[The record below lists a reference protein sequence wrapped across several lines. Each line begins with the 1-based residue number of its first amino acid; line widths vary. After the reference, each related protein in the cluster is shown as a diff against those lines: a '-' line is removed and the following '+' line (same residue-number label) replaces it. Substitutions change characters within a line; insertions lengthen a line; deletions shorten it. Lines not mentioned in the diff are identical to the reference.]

1 MKIIS
6 EYFRKFVD
14 WIKGYIKYLFTG
26 LRLKQI
32 VTTTILVIC
41 SWIFLVY
48 LFDNWN
54 DIAKI
59 GIMSV
64 VISIGIG
71 FLVLVDL
78 IMLKD
83 IDTHEAIKEKN
94 MAYIGYLLCVS
105 IIVGASIIAFF
116 SV

>member
-14 WIKGYIKYLFTG
+14 WIKGYITYLFTG
-26 LRLKQI
+26 FRLKQVI
-32 VTTTILVIC
+32 ATAMLILG
-41 SWIFLVY
+41 SFLFLIY
-48 LFDNWN
+48 LFHNWTEV
-54 DIAKI
+54 AKI

-94 MAYIGYLLCVS
+94 MAFIGYLLCVS
-105 IIVGASIIAFF
+105 IIIGASIIAFF